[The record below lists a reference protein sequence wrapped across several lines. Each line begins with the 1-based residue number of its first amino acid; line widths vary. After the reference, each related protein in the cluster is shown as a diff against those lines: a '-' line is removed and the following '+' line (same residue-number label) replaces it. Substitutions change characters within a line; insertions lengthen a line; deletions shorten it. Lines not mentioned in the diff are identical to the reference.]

1 MPAPSASA
9 KDPIARAVKHTAG
22 GSSAP
27 VASLRSPLTIEQYV
41 NAGLA
46 NIVSSCRHGWWPTRL
61 PVESI
66 LGLSAADP
74 QVVDLVICLQQ
85 RLGLPVTGQ
94 VDEATW
100 VAFQREAA
108 ARTGEGL
115 RIRGAFNLDAPAAS
129 LPVRLCGGRV
139 ARHGTWSAT
148 AAETRSALAARDA
161 TPARRTPIT
170 VHPWRNTVSVL
181 GRRQRTGNTGTEVF
195 GLTFGQVLQ
204 ACVWNRYVAALAP
217 GQSTVYSRPDDAL
230 VGLRVRPN
238 VPRPLTRLS
247 GADSP
252 ILALWVAQ
260 WELTKGWAPK
270 GMFTARI
277 SSAIREEMRAGTDW
291 GRRFSLLIMF
301 SSEQTTRPQVDE
313 LNARRRAAA
322 QRGTRSD
329 GVVSNLQPKLVG
341 AQASGTEKL
350 RLATQVQ
357 RDQYAREQSLTA
369 SSKGLVA
376 QWKQDVGNSAAA
388 AGRGAMPATGGRGG
402 FVTPTLASKMA
413 NPVFDFGGP
422 LVRTSNPTGQT
433 PAGDATNDSEIVGT
447 AQTPAGEVTNDSEI
461 VDTTADV
468 AFDSSDPGAGTPG
481 TPIVPEVTATR
492 SGGSGGGSE
501 PSAFNAGNAA
511 WSSASAADI
520 ERARGD
526 DSEDAWAFDGSA
538 AQADV
543 PVVAGPQE
551 VANIQ
556 PAGAPPA
563 TTAPRRNAKGVF
575 LFIGVAAGLFFL
587 LRSPAN

>member
-1 MPAPSASA
+1 
-9 KDPIARAVKHTAG
+9 
-22 GSSAP
+22 
-27 VASLRSPLTIEQYV
+27 
-41 NAGLA
+41 
-46 NIVSSCRHGWWPTRL
+46 
-61 PVESI
+61 
-66 LGLSAADP
+66 
-74 QVVDLVICLQQ
+74 
-85 RLGLPVTGQ
+85 
-94 VDEATW
+94 
-100 VAFQREAA
+100 
-108 ARTGEGL
+108 
-115 RIRGAFNLDAPAAS
+115 
-129 LPVRLCGGRV
+129 
-139 ARHGTWSAT
+139 
-148 AAETRSALAARDA
+148 
-161 TPARRTPIT
+161 
-170 VHPWRNTVSVL
+170 
-181 GRRQRTGNTGTEVF
+181 
-195 GLTFGQVLQ
+195 
-204 ACVWNRYVAALAP
+204 
-217 GQSTVYSRPDDAL
+217 
-230 VGLRVRPN
+230 
-238 VPRPLTRLS
+238 
-247 GADSP
+247 
-252 ILALWVAQ
+252 
-260 WELTKGWAPK
+260 
-270 GMFTARI
+270 
-277 SSAIREEMRAGTDW
+277 
-291 GRRFSLLIMF
+291 
-301 SSEQTTRPQVDE
+301 
-313 LNARRRAAA
+313 
-322 QRGTRSD
+322 
-329 GVVSNLQPKLVG
+329 VG
-341 AQASGTEKL
+341 AQASGTEKI

-538 AQADV
+538 AQAEV